1 MNRRQRRR
9 CVEAESAE
17 ENSARLGAG
26 RNDLKSASRRSREV
40 DVLKLENRSSE
51 GKAARKVIGR
61 EGFLMR

>member
-1 MNRRQRRR
+1 MDRRQRRR
-9 CVEAESAE
+9 CVEAKSAKE
-17 ENSARLGAG
+17 DGARVGAE
-26 RNDLKSASRRSREV
+26 RNDLESVSRHSREV